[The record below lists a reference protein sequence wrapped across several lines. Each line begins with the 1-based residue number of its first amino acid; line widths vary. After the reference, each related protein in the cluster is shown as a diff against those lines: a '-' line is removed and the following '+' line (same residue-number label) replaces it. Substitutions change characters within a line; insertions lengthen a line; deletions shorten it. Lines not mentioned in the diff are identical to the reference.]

1 VSKVPGADLDAKNS
15 PRAGIECVLLTEPA
29 RHEGRLDEEPE
40 NLLRR
45 RGNENLAFDI
55 ITAFIAASTSELF
68 VLPPVSTAIIHH
80 PRTPQAQLADWQRPI
95 D

>member
-29 RHEGRLDEEPE
+29 RHKGRFDEEPE

-55 ITAFIAASTSELF
+55 DYPVHRRLDLRAFCSAARFNRDNPPSQNAASS
-68 VLPPVSTAIIHH
+68 ACK
-80 PRTPQAQLADWQRPI
+80 LATVD
-95 D
+95 